1 MALATYQSIS
11 REIAALQA
19 QAEAIKK
26 KEAAEVI
33 ARIKDAIAQYDLSA
47 EDLGF
52 GGGRGAA
59 KSPKSSRSTA
69 AGGYTDGQGNTWS
82 GRGRRPQWLLD
93 AIAAG
98 KTLEELTVDAA
109 APTRTRTNG
118 KSTAVATRK
127 RGKSKQGGYTDGTNT
142 WSGRGRRPQWFNDA
156 LAAGKTAEE
165 LRA

>member
-1 MALATYQSIS
+1 MAQATYQSIS
-11 REIAALQA
+11 KEIAVLQA

-33 ARIKDAIAQYDLSA
+33 ARIKEAIAQYDLTA
-47 EDLGF
+47 KDLAF

-59 KSPKSSRSTA
+59 KSFRSSRPVA

-82 GRGRRPQWLLD
+82 GRGRRPQWFLD

-98 KTLEELTVDAA
+98 KAPEELKVGAA
-109 APTRTRTNG
+109 TPKTRMG
-118 KSTAVATRK
+118 KSTAMATRK
-127 RGKSKQGGYTDGTNT
+127 RGKSKQVGYTDGTNT
-142 WSGRGRRPQWFNDA
+142 WAGRGRRPQWFLDA

>member
-1 MALATYQSIS
+1 MAQATYQSIS
-11 REIAALQA
+11 KEIAVLQA

-33 ARIKDAIAQYDLSA
+33 ARIKEAIAQYDLSA
-47 EDLGF
+47 KDLGF

-82 GRGRRPQWLLD
+82 GRGRRPQWFLD

-98 KTLEELTVDAA
+98 KTLEELTVGAA
-109 APTRTRTNG
+109 APRTRTDG
-118 KSTAVATRK
+118 KSTAVAKRK

-165 LRA
+165 LRG

>member
-1 MALATYQSIS
+1 MAQATYQSIS

-33 ARIKDAIAQYDLSA
+33 ARIKEAIAQYDLSA
-47 EDLGF
+47 KDLGF
-52 GGGRGAA
+52 VVGRGAV

-69 AGGYTDGQGNTWS
+69 VGGYTDGQGNTWS
-82 GRGRRPQWLLD
+82 GRGRRPQWFLD

-98 KTLEELTVDAA
+98 KTPDELKASAA
-109 APTRTRTNG
+109 ASKTSGRSKPNG
-118 KSTAVATRK
+118 GATRK
-127 RGKSKQGGYTDGTNT
+127 RGKSKQASYTDGTNT